1 MLFRSGKYK
10 SAVETFTRRDMSP
23 ENREEVSQ
31 LLGDIWRELIADVA
45 RSRGIE
51 TAAVQAVVD
60 RVGLIRAEPALAAR
74 FIDRVAYRDEIYEDL
89 KSRTG
94 RAGSREPFRQV
105 TLAQYAK
112 QLKDGGGAEPGR
124 KAAGKGRIAVVY
136 AEGEIVDGEGSPGE
150 IGASE
155 LSRTLRKIRQD
166 PNEIGRA
173 HV

>member
-1 MLFRSGKYK
+1 MLFRS
-10 SAVETFTRRDMSP
+10 
-23 ENREEVSQ
+23 
-31 LLGDIWRELIADVA
+31 
-45 RSRGIE
+45 
-51 TAAVQAVVD
+51 VQAVVD
-60 RVGLIRAEPALAAR
+60 REGLIRAEPALAAR

-136 AEGEIVDGEGSPGE
+136 AEGEIVDGEGNPGE

-155 LSRTLRKIRQD
+155 LSRTLRKIRLD
-166 PNEIGRA
+166 PNVKAVVLRVNSPGGSASAAEVIQREVRLIKAAKPIVVSMGSYAASGGYWKIGRA